1 MSVSGILSAWLLL
14 KDTRKPHLKMKE
26 RFQHRTFHIISLL
39 NRKDSN
45 KTEVEENLQGNA
57 SSKNVSQVIV
67 QLKESGVKH

>member
-1 MSVSGILSAWLLL
+1 
-14 KDTRKPHLKMKE
+14 MKE